1 MARDPNSFFPLDP
14 DLSFPRV
21 LLLFSLLVSSY
32 LYCFWWRPR
41 RLFPGLFLID
51 QKSRFAE
58 RNLSNHLSSRHGRL
72 SKFLIFL
79 VKKIYT
85 TCESVCFLFPVKPHF
100 TREPEDAT
108 VESGS
113 PASFSCSVSGDPRP
127 EVTWHR
133 EEEEGEGE
141 GDVVG
146 DDGGFGTVV
155 RIKVFLIFFSKKTL
169 IYTTR
174 CKTTLHTKL
183 DRNM

>member
-1 MARDPNSFFPLDP
+1 M
-14 DLSFPRV
+14 
-21 LLLFSLLVSSY
+21 
-32 LYCFWWRPR
+32 
-41 RLFPGLFLID
+41 
-51 QKSRFAE
+51 
-58 RNLSNHLSSRHGRL
+58 SNHLSSRHGRL
-72 SKFLIFL
+72 SKYLIFL
-79 VKKIYT
+79 VKKYIQFVNQ
-85 TCESVCFLFPVKPHF
+85 CAFFPVKPHF

-155 RIKVFLIFFSKKTL
+155 RIQVFLIFL
-169 IYTTR
+169 IYVYYQV
-174 CKTTLHTKL
+174 
-183 DRNM
+183 